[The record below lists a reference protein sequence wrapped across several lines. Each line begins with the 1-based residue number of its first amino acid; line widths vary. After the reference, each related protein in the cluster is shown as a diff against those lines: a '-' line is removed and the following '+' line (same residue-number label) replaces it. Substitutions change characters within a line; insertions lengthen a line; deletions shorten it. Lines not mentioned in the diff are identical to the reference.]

1 MVYKRLILLAI
12 IDPDGNQTILFRTL
26 LRPVYKRYFSVPQKV
41 YDKAPPE
48 EDDSNVYD
56 MAKKPVYMRYWTID
70 DEGCTIYIVHPTQI
84 TVHPSSSIFPYLM

>member
-1 MVYKRLILLAI
+1 MVYSRLILLAI
-12 IDPDGNQTILFRTL
+12 IDPDGNQYQTILSRAL

-56 MAKKPVYMRYWTID
+56 MAKKPVYMRY
-70 DEGCTIYIVHPTQI
+70 
-84 TVHPSSSIFPYLM
+84 

>member
-1 MVYKRLILLAI
+1 MVYRGLILLAI
-12 IDPDGNQTILFRTL
+12 IDPDGNQYQTILSRAL

-56 MAKKPVYMRYWTID
+56 MAKKPVYMRY
-70 DEGCTIYIVHPTQI
+70 
-84 TVHPSSSIFPYLM
+84 

>member
-1 MVYKRLILLAI
+1 MVYSRLILLAI

-48 EDDSNVYD
+48 EEDSNVYD
-56 MAKKPVYMRYWTID
+56 MTKKPVYMRY
-70 DEGCTIYIVHPTQI
+70 
-84 TVHPSSSIFPYLM
+84 

>member
-1 MVYKRLILLAI
+1 MLSRA
-12 IDPDGNQTILFRTL
+12 L